1 MPVHR
6 AVARLGWSLGRVGD
20 PDQLRE
26 LLVAV
31 AGHEEADRLTEVASE
46 PRVRLAAEMLVGD
59 EQDVV
64 LAERSHEGPHS
75 RLVEWRRDIEPGDRG
90 AKGTVHRCD
99 AHDQVL

>member
-1 MPVHR
+1 
-6 AVARLGWSLGRVGD
+6 
-20 PDQLRE
+20 
-26 LLVAV
+26 
-31 AGHEEADRLTEVASE
+31 
-46 PRVRLAAEMLVGD
+46 MLVGD